1 MIPPDVASSL
11 RLVLPDTGALQ
22 SQQTAPVPAAQ
33 RVADVLSNAVPGQ
46 RILAEVQAMLPNG
59 TYRAIVAQR
68 EITLALPFSAKAGDT
83 LELEV
88 AESDGKLI
96 LAFIANRSSGKTAA
110 SPPESVSTSLSTAG
124 KVISNLLMPLEGEG
138 KQAAPAALNRSQ
150 PLVEAM
156 PKSAADLAPVLKQAL
171 SQSGMF
177 YEAHQARWVSGQLP
191 TAALL
196 QEPQGKLSP
205 APLNAPE
212 FINRSSNFPPGN
224 SPAGD
229 IPQEQLLRPSLSTAQ
244 TIETPLP
251 DADVLVQSPPR
262 EATDNAQALHTNST
276 VNRNFGEKLEGLPLN
291 QNAATTPPTS
301 HAAVSASAAAI
312 PNENPVP
319 RELVPLVQQ
328 QLNGLATQ
336 NFVWQGQVWPGQ
348 PVWWEISGDP
358 ESKSSRD
365 SEQAGQWQTRLKLD
379 LPALGGIDVSLRLG
393 ADGTLAVSVSTKN
406 PASEAT
412 LRNSAQ
418 SLREQLEAAGLTL
431 TQLHVDHGQAKE

>member
-1 MIPPDVASSL
+1 
-11 RLVLPDTGALQ
+11 
-22 SQQTAPVPAAQ
+22 
-33 RVADVLSNAVPGQ
+33 
-46 RILAEVQAMLPNG
+46 MLPNG
-59 TYRAIVAQR
+59 TYRAVVAQR

-96 LAFIANRSSGKTAA
+96 LAFIANRSSGKAA
-110 SPPESVSTSLSTAG
+110 TSPPESVSTSLSTAG
-124 KVISNLLMPLEGEG
+124 KVIGNLLTPLEGEG

-150 PLVEAM
+150 PLVEVM
-156 PKSAADLAPVLKQAL
+156 PQSAADLAPVLKQAL

-224 SPAGD
+224 KLAGD
-229 IPQEQLLRPSLSTAQ
+229 ISQEQLLRPSISATQ
-244 TIETPLP
+244 TTETVLP
-251 DADVLVQSPPR
+251 DEDVLVQSPPR
-262 EATDNAQALHTNST
+262 ETADKAQALHTNST
-276 VNRNFGEKLEGLPLN
+276 VNRNFGEKIEGLPLN
-291 QNAATTPPTS
+291 SNAATTSPAP
-301 HAAVSASAAAI
+301 HAAVSTSTAAI
-312 PNENPVP
+312 PNENPVQ

-348 PVWWEISGDP
+348 PMWWEISGDQ
-358 ESKSSRD
+358 ESKPSQD
-365 SEQAGQWQTRLKLD
+365 NEQASQWQTRLKLD
-379 LPALGGIDVSLRLG
+379 LPALGGIDVTLRLG
-393 ADGTLAVSVSTKN
+393 AGGTLAVSVSAEN

-412 LRNSAQ
+412 LRNSIQ
-418 SLREQLEAAGLTL
+418 PLREQLEAAGLTL
-431 TQLHVDHGQAKE
+431 TQLHVDHGQAGV